1 MAPAI
6 RRGHLSRRTL
16 IGGAFVTGAL
26 GIPGTISRGT
36 VRPAGAS
43 APETWR
49 TWLLD
54 SPDELRP
61 QDPGEPTPAERDEL
75 IALQAKRSVGTGVM
89 VSRWGDGP
97 AILPWTGI
105 ALDLIQVHRPTPVR
119 AGRALALLHAA
130 LADTIVA
137 VQDARVAYPRP
148 SPAQSDGQ
156 VTQLGTG
163 DITGSSF
170 PSEHAA
176 VASCAAS
183 LLAYLFPDEPTDG
196 LTKLADEAAE
206 SRLWAGAA
214 YRSDVD
220 AGNAIGAAVAELAV
234 ARGRADG
241 SDRVWDGSG
250 RPIGDG
256 VWQPTPPGY
265 VQAPLDPMAGT
276 WTPWL
281 LPSGDA
287 FRPAAPPAYG
297 SAAWQAELVAV
308 QEAVARRTTQQEAL
322 VRQWAG
328 GAGSVTPGGLWLQIA
343 ADLIAHRGLDTP
355 AAARVMAL
363 TSVAIADAFICCWD
377 AKFAYWTERPITADP
392 TLNVLIPTPP
402 FPSFTSG
409 HATAS
414 TAAAT
419 VLGHLFPDDEADLLA
434 KATEATQ
441 TRLWAGIHF
450 PIDCDVGAA
459 GGGMVGRLAVL
470 RATTDEG

>member
-1 MAPAI
+1 MA
-6 RRGHLSRRTL
+6 HLIGRNLVSRRAI
-16 IGGAFVTGAL
+16 IGGALV
-26 GIPGTISRGT
+26 
-36 VRPAGAS
+36 AGAFGVPGS
-43 APETWR
+43 TGRRAARAARATSPETWR

-61 QDPGEPTPAERDEL
+61 PDPGDPAPAERDEL
-75 IALQAKRSVGTGVM
+75 IALQSRRSVETGVT

-97 AILPWTGI
+97 AVLPWSGI
-105 ALDLIQVHRPTPVR
+105 ALDLIQVHRPSPVR

-130 LADTIVA
+130 LADTVVA
-137 VQDARVAYPRP
+137 VWDARAAYPRP

-156 VTQLGTG
+156 VTQLGSRG
-163 DITGSSF
+163 AAVSF

-176 VASCAAS
+176 VARCAAS
-183 LLAYLFPDEPTDG
+183 VLAYLFPNEPADG

-214 YRSDVD
+214 YRSDID
-220 AGNAIGAAVAELAV
+220 AGTALGTAVADRAI
-234 ARGRADG
+234 ARGTG
-241 SDRVWDGSG
+241 DGSG
-250 RPIGDG
+250 RAWDSSGRPTGAG

-276 WTPWL
+276 WMPWL

-287 FRPAAPPAYG
+287 FRPAAPPANG
-297 SAAWQAELVAV
+297 SAAWRAELIAV
-308 QEAVARRTTQQEAL
+308 QEAVARRTPEQAAL
-322 VRQWAG
+322 VGQWAG
-328 GAGSVTPGGLWLQIA
+328 GAGSVTPGGLWIQIA
-343 ADLIAHRGLDTP
+343 SDVITRSGLDTP
-355 AAARVMAL
+355 IAARALAL

-392 TLNVLIPTPP
+392 TLEVLIPTPP

-434 KATEATQ
+434 KAAEATQ

-470 RATTDEG
+470 RATADEG